1 MKREYLIFAAI
12 LAVIFLV
19 WISGRNFILGTA
31 EKRLRAAFPGYEVT
45 IGNTEI
51 KTADLVSFSNI
62 EISKGESIRYRIREL
77 DIRFGFL
84 TFFSRSI
91 SKISLNGCS
100 IVLSSPSAKIKDL
113 MEMPLP
119 APGAMFIVDSL
130 EINELNLEV
139 HTSDCDLSAIIRAD
153 ASVKKDIDYS
163 ATVKVNSI
171 DLGLLPKCFDA
182 SKKVG
187 IKGKMSGEISLAGKD
202 LKLTSVKGEF
212 AAGAPGGIIEIK
224 DEGFI
229 KMLAER
235 SKQPVDMIR
244 DDFRHYNYN
253 EGTLEVSKDGDVV
266 LLHLKMDGKQG
277 KRDLTAAFDI
287 SRKTK

>member
-1 MKREYLIFAAI
+1 
-12 LAVIFLV
+12 
-19 WISGRNFILGTA
+19 
-31 EKRLRAAFPGYEVT
+31 
-45 IGNTEI
+45 
-51 KTADLVSFSNI
+51 
-62 EISKGESIRYRIREL
+62 
-77 DIRFGFL
+77 
-84 TFFSRSI
+84 
-91 SKISLNGCS
+91 
-100 IVLSSPSAKIKDL
+100 
-113 MEMPLP
+113 
-119 APGAMFIVDSL
+119 MFIVDSL